1 MNQVKTGRFIAEMR
15 KQQNLTQREFADILG
30 ISDKTVSKWE
40 CGNGLPEV
48 SLMLPLCAALG
59 VTVNDLLSGERV
71 AQADYQKKAEE
82 NMMQLVR
89 ENAENK
95 KRLAL
100 SLICAAITG
109 IAVCALIALAAFL
122 TLPAAARIA
131 LIALALITGAAG
143 VGAAAVLDARA
154 GYYQGPHCKATFT
167 PALGEYVKAYHTFTR
182 RRLVCP
188 ACGRTGL
195 CRRRITR

>member
-1 MNQVKTGRFIAEMR
+1 
-15 KQQNLTQREFADILG
+15 
-30 ISDKTVSKWE
+30 
-40 CGNGLPEV
+40 
-48 SLMLPLCAALG
+48 MLPLCEALG
-59 VTVNDLLSGERV
+59 ITVNDLLSGERV

-82 NMMQLVR
+82 NMMELIR

-143 VGAAAVLDARA
+143 VGAAAVLDAGA
-154 GYYQGPHCKATFT
+154 GYYQCPHCKATFT

>member
-1 MNQVKTGRFIAEMR
+1 M
-15 KQQNLTQREFADILG
+15 
-30 ISDKTVSKWE
+30 
-40 CGNGLPEV
+40 
-48 SLMLPLCAALG
+48 
-59 VTVNDLLSGERV
+59 
-71 AQADYQKKAEE
+71 
-82 NMMQLVR
+82 
-89 ENAENK
+89 
-95 KRLAL
+95 
-100 SLICAAITG
+100 
-109 IAVCALIALAAFL
+109 CALIALAAFL
-122 TLPAAARIA
+122 TLPVAARIA

-154 GYYQGPHCKATFT
+154 GYYQCPHCKATFT

>member
-1 MNQVKTGRFIAEMR
+1 MDCAKVGKLIAELR
-15 KQQNLTQREFADILG
+15 KEKGLTQKNIADALG
-30 ISDKTVSKWE
+30 ISNKTVSKWE

-48 SLMLPLCAALG
+48 SLMLPLCEALG
-59 VTVNDLLSGERV
+59 ITVNDLLSGERV

-82 NMMQLVR
+82 NMMELIR

-154 GYYQGPHCKATFT
+154 GYYQCPHCKATFT